1 VPEAAVETTFPA
13 ENGPPTVVRFRNRTD
28 DQVKLY
34 WLPGDGTRTFYEV
47 VAPGSTQEQ
56 HTFAGHHWLVTDP
69 DDKAISVFVAA
80 RRTGLAEVRGPAKP

>member
-1 VPEAAVETTFPA
+1 
-13 ENGPPTVVRFRNRTD
+13 
-28 DQVKLY
+28 
-34 WLPGDGTRTFYEV
+34 